1 MSNPKKEGQA
11 VAKVGHRCRVNYFV
25 KGDIVWIRPVG
36 LPFWPAEVCD
46 ADEHFNRVR
55 ATLID
60 PPPSELLKANLKQE
74 ESTHNAYLKKL
85 REKLQHFMKR
95 RKSEA
100 GQDVHETI
108 PTGGES
114 DPQVLHLESEL
125 EKAEKELVTDSIV
138 TSNGLKVYFFDK
150 LYTPEEVEEAAAH
163 RLRRESHD
171 VSAYEAFFYK
181 SVLHANRLVRTVFSP
196 EKLKPYVVCGV
207 GVVHSLMRAHVDAP
221 RQPNTNRFEPQTAL
235 IRLRSGL
242 ENALRDLQGF
252 EYIWV
257 LFQFS
262 YAAAMAT
269 GEGQQSI
276 QELSEAEKAAPAET
290 PPTVGDTIRGDP
302 LSAWRHRDGI
312 TRSTG
317 YKVMIVPPRD
327 EEQRGVFAT
336 RSPHRPNFIGM
347 SCVRLVAVRG
357 LDVFIADH
365 DLLHGTPV
373 LDIKPYLPFCDA
385 HPDAKAGWVQ
395 ALDAS
400 GRGKTDHKYEKQATR
415 VDRILEEEKP

>member
-1 MSNPKKEGQA
+1 
-11 VAKVGHRCRVNYFV
+11 
-25 KGDIVWIRPVG
+25 
-36 LPFWPAEVCD
+36 
-46 ADEHFNRVR
+46 
-55 ATLID
+55 
-60 PPPSELLKANLKQE
+60 
-74 ESTHNAYLKKL
+74 
-85 REKLQHFMKR
+85 
-95 RKSEA
+95 
-100 GQDVHETI
+100 
-108 PTGGES
+108 
-114 DPQVLHLESEL
+114 
-125 EKAEKELVTDSIV
+125 
-138 TSNGLKVYFFDK
+138 
-150 LYTPEEVEEAAAH
+150 
-163 RLRRESHD
+163 
-171 VSAYEAFFYK
+171 
-181 SVLHANRLVRTVFSP
+181 
-196 EKLKPYVVCGV
+196 
-207 GVVHSLMRAHVDAP
+207 
-221 RQPNTNRFEPQTAL
+221 
-235 IRLRSGL
+235 
-242 ENALRDLQGF
+242 
-252 EYIWV
+252 
-257 LFQFS
+257 
-262 YAAAMAT
+262 MAT